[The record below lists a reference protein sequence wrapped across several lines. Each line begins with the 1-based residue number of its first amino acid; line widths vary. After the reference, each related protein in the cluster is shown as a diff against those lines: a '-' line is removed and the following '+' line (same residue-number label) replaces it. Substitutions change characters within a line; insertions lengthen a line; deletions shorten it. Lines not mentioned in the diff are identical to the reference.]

1 MQAKQLARHEQAL
14 QILILDHLREIEGR
28 RLYLRRGYGS
38 LFDYVVHELDYTAA
52 AAWRRINAMR
62 LCTQTRGAREL
73 LRDGALSLSNAA
85 QLQHAFERD
94 QRSRRHPT
102 RARNAETGTPGT
114 GSTPPAPAGAG
125 AVRAGEQEG
134 ERGLDAAVR
143 EQLVQQAAGKS
154 TREVTQMLAEVNPE
168 LAAPHDRLR
177 ALGDG
182 RWELKAAVDGECQRG
197 LEQLRMLAV
206 ARGPAADAGQAGG
219 TPGAG
224 WTGPVRPHSHAA
236 PPAHQ
241 SARLRHRGAGRWYAG
256 CADNVPARNFGG
268 EARRAA

>member
-1 MQAKQLARHEQAL
+1 MTTVACENPLSTIAELPDYLLLAQAKQLARHEQAL
-14 QILILDHLREIEGR
+14 QILVLDHLREIQAR
-28 RLYLRRGYGS
+28 RLYLSRGYGS

-73 LRDGALSLSNAA
+73 LRDGSLSLSNAA

-102 RARNAETGTPGT
+102 RVRGAGVSGN
-114 GSTPPAPAGAG
+114 GSTPEPPAGAVAGG
-125 AVRAGEQEG
+125 AGQQEG
-134 ERGLDAAVR
+134 ERELDAAVR

-177 ALGDG
+177 ALG
-182 RWELKAAVDGECQRG
+182 
-197 LEQLRMLAV
+197 M
-206 ARGPAADAGQAGG
+206 
-219 TPGAG
+219 GAG
-224 WTGPVRPHSHAA
+224 S
-236 PPAHQ
+236 
-241 SARLRHRGAGRWYAG
+241 
-256 CADNVPARNFGG
+256 
-268 EARRAA
+268 